1 MHKMDPFL
9 RGFTEQIIDIH
20 LEDKELRNM
29 KAIVDVFGMRVKSR
43 LDANVGFFLGYSYA
57 ELLMQFLIIRN
68 RTPNKEETKQFLE
81 LLKRRFPEILNE
93 IKKTKKPELRE
104 REDEVVPVDEIEVE
118 PLEISRE

>member
-68 RTPNKEETKQFLE
+68 RTPNKEETVQFLE

-93 IKKTKKPELRE
+93 IKKTKKPALRE

>member
-1 MHKMDPFL
+1 MDPFL

-20 LEDKELRNM
+20 LEEKELRNM

-68 RTPNKEETKQFLE
+68 RTPNKEETVQFLE

-104 REDEVVPVDEIEVE
+104 REGEVVPIDEIEVE

>member
-104 REDEVVPVDEIEVE
+104 REDEVVPIDEIEVE